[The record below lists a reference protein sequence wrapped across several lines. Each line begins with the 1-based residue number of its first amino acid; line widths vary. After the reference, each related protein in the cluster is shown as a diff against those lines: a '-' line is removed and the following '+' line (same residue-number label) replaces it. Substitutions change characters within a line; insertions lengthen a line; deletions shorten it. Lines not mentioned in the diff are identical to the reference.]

1 MIKNLRKSRNLIQ
14 EQLGVLSG
22 MTKSQISRMEKGTL
36 GSPET
41 VERLL
46 TAMGYSIEMKVVDKY
61 ESEGGERQRVLK
73 QTISDISTTLNLVEQ
88 NKSLKK

>member
-1 MIKNLRKSRNLIQ
+1 M
-14 EQLGVLSG
+14 
-22 MTKSQISRMEKGTL
+22 
-36 GSPET
+36 
-41 VERLL
+41 ERLL

-88 NKSLKK
+88 YKSLKK